1 MTYVAEYRG
10 FMCDEVEFV
19 ERKTAYTIVTD
30 VLEYAQRAMELAQEI
45 GVNSSFSSVVSEIK
59 FRYLTSDKS
68 ACIKYCDTKLPFD
81 MVEVFI
87 PTFELREYRKTILME
102 QSPIPIVLEFVGLL
116 ELMTL
121 GLESADIDCSEDTIF
136 FKVGS
141 DE

>member
-1 MTYVAEYRG
+1 
-10 FMCDEVEFV
+10 V

-30 VLEYAQRAMELAQEI
+30 VLEYAQRAIELAQEI

-59 FRYLTSDKS
+59 FRYLTCDKS

-102 QSPIPIVLEFVGLL
+102 QTPIPIVLEFVGLL